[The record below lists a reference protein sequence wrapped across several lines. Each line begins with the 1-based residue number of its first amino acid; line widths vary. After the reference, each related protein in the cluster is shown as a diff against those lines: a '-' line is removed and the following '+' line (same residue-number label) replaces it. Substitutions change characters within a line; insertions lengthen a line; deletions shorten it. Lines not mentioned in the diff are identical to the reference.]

1 MKIFV
6 ICAVIVASAGLKA
19 GGYERGDGRRGY
31 AQAGAPAS
39 RWDDE
44 IQNLRSPDVKVRLS
58 AVEALGRAGYT
69 PAAEYVAPLVTDPD
83 DRVQFAAIDAE
94 LTFFLLE
101 PIGER
106 RVFGL
111 TGGSR
116 SRAQEAF
123 DAGPLVRTAAPAPIV
138 VIDNL
143 IAAMRD
149 GNARIRFDAVHAVG
163 VIGEA
168 PLPPEQARRLIDGL
182 DHHDDVMRAATARVL
197 GRLRVAAAGDKLI
210 AALNDSSLLTRRYA
224 AEALGLLR
232 EERAVQSLTELT
244 AYYGQGEM
252 AQATMLAIARIAHPS
267 SLGLFRQRLSD
278 PDPAIRRAAVE
289 GAGRLRDR
297 DSLPVL
303 KTMITNDSSA
313 SVRVAA
319 AFAVDRL
326 GEPQS
331 HIVAAAMASPAT
343 NAQARDY
350 LLELG
355 ETAVPGIR
363 SALGAAADPD
373 NRADLL
379 HVLGYIGGRD
389 AAAIIEPY
397 ATDKNERVQ
406 RAAANAIRRLTGVA
420 ATTPAQGTE
429 AARRLSQD

>member
-1 MKIFV
+1 MKKLV
-6 ICAVIVASAGLKA
+6 ICALCFASAGLKA
-19 GGYERGDGRRGY
+19 GGDGRT
-31 AQAGAPAS
+31 ADVQAAAPAS
-39 RWDDE
+39 QWQNE

-58 AVEALGRAGYT
+58 AVQALGRAGYT
-69 PAAEYVAPLVTDPD
+69 AAAEYVAPLVTDPD

-106 RVFGL
+106 RVFSL

-123 DAGPLVRTAAPAPIV
+123 DAGPLVRTATPAPIV

-168 PLPPEQARRLIDGL
+168 PLPPEQARLLIDGL
-182 DHHDDVMRAATARVL
+182 DHRDDVMRAATARVI

-210 AALNDSSLLTRRYA
+210 AALNDSSILTRRYA
-224 AEALGLLR
+224 AESLGLLR

-252 AQATMLAIARIAHPS
+252 AEATLLAIARIAHPS
-267 SLGLFRQRLSD
+267 SLALFRQRLSD

-297 DSLPVL
+297 DSLQVL
-303 KTMITNDSSA
+303 KAMITTDPA
-313 SVRVAA
+313 AAVRLAA

-331 HIVAAAMASPAT
+331 HILAAAMASTAT
-343 NAQARDY
+343 SAQARDY

-363 SALGAAADPD
+363 SALAAAADPD
-373 NRADLL
+373 DRADLL
-379 HVLGYIGGRD
+379 HVLGFIGGRD
-389 AAAIIEPY
+389 AAAIIQSY
-397 ATDKNERVQ
+397 TTDANERVQ
-406 RAAANAIRRLTGVA
+406 RAAADAIRRLTGVA
-420 ATTPAQGTE
+420 ATAPAQGT
-429 AARRLSQD
+429 AASRGPQG